1 MVKKQIV
8 DICAHRGASWNQP
21 ENTAAAFLAA
31 KEEGADW
38 VELDVRL
45 NRSGDLIV
53 HHDAVFADGR
63 GVWATP
69 SDATPSGVLTLSEA
83 LDACL
88 GMGVNIEIK
97 NSPGDL
103 GDAEI
108 AGDGAVPHDLV
119 VADMVVEL
127 VAARRLDQVGGGSE
141 VTSGATGSAVQ
152 PILVSSFD
160 EETLARV
167 RSLAGDVAVGYLV
180 FDLNTD
186 PYLPERA
193 ADSGYNALN
202 PWDPFVDGALMERC
216 SNLGLQ
222 VNPWTVDDPIRIRQL
237 AALGVDSIITN
248 RPLAAREALSAH

>member
-1 MVKKQIV
+1 MKKQIV
-8 DICAHRGASWNQP
+8 GICAHRGASWNQP

-53 HHDAVFADGR
+53 HHDAAFTDGR

-69 SDATPSGVLTLSEA
+69 SDATPDGVLTLSEA

-103 GDAEI
+103 GDAEV

-119 VADMVVEL
+119 VADMVVDL
-127 VAARRLDQVGGGSE
+127 VASRRSAHPGGASE
-141 VTSGATGSAVQ
+141 VTSGASGSVGQ

-160 EETLARV
+160 EATLARI
-167 RSLAGDVAVGYLV
+167 RSLSTDMALGYLV

-186 PYLPERA
+186 PHLPERA

-202 PWDPFVDGALMERC
+202 PWEPFVDGALMERC
-216 SNLGLQ
+216 ANLGLQ
-222 VNPWTVDDPIRIRQL
+222 VNPWTVDDPTRIRQL

-248 RPLAAREALSAH
+248 RPRAAREALSIR

>member
-1 MVKKQIV
+1 MKKQIV

-53 HHDAVFADGR
+53 HHDAAFTDGR

-69 SDATPSGVLTLSEA
+69 SDATPSGVLRLSEA
-83 LDACL
+83 LDACV

-108 AGDGAVPHDLV
+108 AGDGGVPHDLV

-127 VAARRLDQVGGGSE
+127 VASRCSNELDGASE
-141 VTSGATGSAVQ
+141 VTSRMTGSAVQ

-160 EETLARV
+160 EATLTRV
-167 RSLAGDVAVGYLV
+167 RSLSTGIAVGYLI
-180 FDLNTD
+180 FDLNND

-193 ADSGYNALN
+193 ADSGFNAIN
-202 PWDPFVDGALMERC
+202 PWDPFVDGTLMERC
-216 SNLGLQ
+216 SALGLE

-248 RPLAAREALSAH
+248 RPRAAREALSTH